1 MSPYKVWEAATSA
14 NRDITDP
21 RTIARLGFPIKSAP
35 GLAEQMRA
43 DGERREYVEAL
54 LPDWDFDGNPGWYV
68 HARFEGWHAETMLPC
83 PSAGYQP
90 LAANAS
96 YARKKEAR

>member
-1 MSPYKVWEAATSA
+1 MSPYKVWETATNA

-54 LPDWDFDGNPGWYV
+54 TPDWDFDGNLGWYV

-83 PSAGYQP
+83 PTGGFQP
-90 LAANAS
+90 LHGRNLRS
-96 YARKKEAR
+96 PRKEAR